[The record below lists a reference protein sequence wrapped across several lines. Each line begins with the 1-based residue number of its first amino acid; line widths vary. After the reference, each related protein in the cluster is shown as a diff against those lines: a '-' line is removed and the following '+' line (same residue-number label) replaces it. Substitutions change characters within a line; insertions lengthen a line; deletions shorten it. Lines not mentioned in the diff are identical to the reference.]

1 MSSAQAREAA
11 PTADEANLH
20 VIRAILETPNEKIDL
35 VRAKLAID
43 KMIDPSIDIEAT
55 VAKIDAIVAQNKQA
69 LPANPSAW
77 DKMQALRQ
85 FFYRAGPWNDN
96 RPWHYDFDH
105 PRGDNMADMLL
116 PNYLETRKGQ
126 CVSMPLLFM
135 FVAQK
140 LGMEVALALA
150 PNHTFVMLK
159 NDNGAWL
166 NLETTADGAPTRLET
181 YQRQIPMSKRALDNG
196 SYMRPLSK
204 RETVASM
211 SNELIQ
217 FYLNEGRLEQA
228 AALAELTLPYAPSDI
243 SIWIYK
249 SNAYKQII
257 RRDFM
262 SHYRTSKDIPADQFP
277 RFNELAGRSVSAEQ
291 RAFELGFLP
300 PSEGED
306 SVYAKTVNKAKAT
319 FNNNQK

>member
-1 MSSAQAREAA
+1 LEVMPVAA
-11 PTADEANLH
+11 DPNLH
-20 VIRAILETPNEKIDL
+20 AIRAILETPEGKIDL

-43 KMIDPSIDIEAT
+43 KMVDPSVDIEAT
-55 VAKIDAIVAQNKQA
+55 VAKIDAIAAQNKRA
-69 LPANPSAW
+69 LPANASAW
-77 DKMQALRQ
+77 TKMLTLRQ
-85 FFYRAGPWNDN
+85 FFYFAGPWNDN
-96 RPWHYDFDH
+96 HPWHYNFDH
-105 PRGDNMADMLL
+105 PRGDDMADMLL
-116 PNYLETRKGQ
+116 SNYLETRKGQ
-126 CVSMPLLFM
+126 CISMPLLFM
-135 FVAQK
+135 FVAQR

-159 NDNGAWL
+159 NDGGAWL

-181 YQRQIPMSKRALDNG
+181 YQRQRPMSKRALDNG

-217 FYLNEGRLEQA
+217 FYLDEEKLEQA

-249 SNAYKQII
+249 SNAYKRII

-277 RFNELAGRSVSAEQ
+277 RFNELAGRSVAAEQ

-306 SVYAKTVNKAKAT
+306 SDYMNTVNKAKAT

>member
-1 MSSAQAREAA
+1 MSAIYSVNIIVSPFRTLDRIRLCAFVFVLAVAAMSSAQALEVIPAA
-11 PTADEANLH
+11 DVAN
-20 VIRAILETPNEKIDL
+20 IRRIQAILETSDEKIDL

-55 VAKIDAIVAQNKQA
+55 VAKIDAIAAQNGQA
-69 LPANPSAW
+69 LPANASAW

-196 SYMRPLSK
+196 S
-204 RETVASM
+204 
-211 SNELIQ
+211 
-217 FYLNEGRLEQA
+217 
-228 AALAELTLPYAPSDI
+228 
-243 SIWIYK
+243 
-249 SNAYKQII
+249 
-257 RRDFM
+257 
-262 SHYRTSKDIPADQFP
+262 
-277 RFNELAGRSVSAEQ
+277 
-291 RAFELGFLP
+291 
-300 PSEGED
+300 
-306 SVYAKTVNKAKAT
+306 
-319 FNNNQK
+319 